1 MKHPRARCPL
11 RPAAAALL
19 LAAAAALS
27 ACFLFPAAARAF
39 FVENPGPPRAVAST
53 PDPLTAADG
62 VYTFGW
68 ISDTQNYC
76 KAFPDMYF
84 AMTSF
89 LFNSRERL
97 NLQYVIHTGDLVNDV
112 QSEYQW
118 QIADAAMRELYDV
131 PQGVLAGNH
140 DVAIANRRADY
151 TEFSR
156 YFGETRFQGGWWYGG
171 SYENNRGHYDLVTA
185 GNTDYIFA
193 YMGYPVDAGGADF
206 LNSSFSAYP
215 DRVGVLCVHDYFD
228 NNRKLTEQGAFIF
241 ETVVKK
247 NPNLY
252 LVLCGH
258 RYACKTVP
266 AEIENPDGSHRT
278 VLQSI
283 GNYQAAG
290 REGGSGYLR
299 LIQVDEESQAI
310 RIISYSPLL
319 NDIAFYDEPENA
331 GDPAYFDPDG
341 ECEIMAV
348 PWLP

>member
-1 MKHPRARCPL
+1 MRHPRARYSIRSAAAGL
-11 RPAAAALL
+11 FAAAAL
-19 LAAAAALS
+19 ALF
-27 ACFLFPAAARAF
+27 ACLLFPAAARALF
-39 FVENPGPPRAVAST
+39 DGPRDPVSAAASGF
-53 PDPLTAADG
+53 DSLTATDD

-76 KAFPDMYF
+76 KAFPDVYF

-112 QSEYQW
+112 QSQYQW
-118 QIADAAMRELYDV
+118 QIADAAMRELFDV
-131 PQGVLAGNH
+131 PYGVLAGNH
-140 DVAIANRRADY
+140 DVAIANGLADY
-151 TEFSR
+151 TAFSR
-156 YFGETRFQGGWWYGG
+156 YFGKERFAGGYWYGE
-171 SYENNRGHYDLVTA
+171 SYENNRGHCDLVSA
-185 GNTDYIFA
+185 GDTDYIFA
-193 YMGYPVDAGGADF
+193 YMGYPVDSAGADF
-206 LNSSFSAYP
+206 LNSAFSAHP

-228 NNRKLTEQGAFIF
+228 NNCNLTGQGTFLF

-266 AEIENPDGSHRT
+266 AEVENPDGSQRT
-278 VLQSI
+278 VLQCI
-283 GNYQAAG
+283 ANYQAAG

-319 NDIAFYDEPENA
+319 NDIAFYDDPENA
-331 GDPAYFDPDG
+331 RDPAYFDPDG
-341 ECEIMAV
+341 ECEIMAI

>member
-1 MKHPRARCPL
+1 MKHPRARFPL
-11 RPAAAALL
+11 RPDKAALLIAAALA
-19 LAAAAALS
+19 LAA
-27 ACFLFPAAARAF
+27 FVLFPAAARALS
-39 FVENPGPPRAVAST
+39 GGPRAPVHAAAAN
-53 PDPLTAADG
+53 PDPLTATDG

-76 KAFPDMYF
+76 KAFPDVYF

-97 NLQYVIHTGDLVNDV
+97 NLKYVIHTGDLVHNV
-112 QSEYQW
+112 TSEYQW
-118 QIADAAMRELYDV
+118 QIADAAMRELFDV

-140 DVAIANRRADY
+140 DVAIADGQADY
-151 TEFSR
+151 TAFSR
-156 YFGETRFQGGWWYGG
+156 YFGKERFAGGFWYGG
-171 SYENNRGHYDLVTA
+171 SYGDNRGHYDLIRA

-193 YMGYPVDAGGADF
+193 YMGYPVDSAGADF
-206 LNSSFSAYP
+206 LNSAFSAHP

-228 NNRKLTEQGAFIF
+228 NACKLTEQGAFLF
-241 ETVVKK
+241 ETVVRQ

-266 AEIENPDGSHRT
+266 VDVENPDGSRRT

-283 GNYQAAG
+283 ANYQAAG

-299 LIQVDEESQAI
+299 LIQVDEKNQAI

-319 NDIAFYDEPENA
+319 NDVAFYDEPENA
-331 GDPAYFDPDG
+331 LDPAYFDPDG